1 VEEIIMDIMYLI
13 IGSGVLAV
21 LYGIITSLSVLS
33 ADTGNEKM
41 QEIAKAIQEG
51 AGAYLSRQYS
61 TIAIVGVVILIIS
74 YFLLGLEVAVGFL
87 IGSVMSGIAGYIGM
101 LVSVRANVR
110 TTQASSVSLASGL
123 NIAFK
128 SGAVTGMLVAGL
140 ALLAVSVYY
149 YILTNTWVPEND
161 RVVIDALVALG
172 FGSSLISIFA
182 RLGGGIF
189 TKGADV
195 GGDLV
200 GKVEAGIPEDD
211 PRNPATIADNVG
223 DNVGDCAGMAADL
236 FETYAVTV
244 VATMVLA
251 SIFFTGNVV
260 MMIYPMAIC
269 AACVITS
276 IMGTYFVK
284 LGKNNSIMGAL
295 YRGFIATAIL
305 SLIVLYFVTDIVV
318 GFNTTLSIDDIS
330 FNGLDLYICGVIGLA
345 ITGLIIWITEY
356 YTGVD
361 YRPVQSIAKS
371 SETGHGTNVIQG
383 LAVSMESTALPALVI
398 VFGIIL
404 TYSLAGLFGIAI
416 AVTTMLALAGMVVAL
431 DAFGPVTDNAGG
443 IAEMSELPEDV
454 RNTTDALDAV
464 GNTTKAVTKGYAIGS
479 AGLGALVLF
488 GAYTADIDY
497 FTTNAVE
504 GSYFYGVTTDFSL
517 SNPYVV
523 VGLLVGGMLP
533 YLFAAMGMTAVGRA
547 GSAIVEE
554 VRLQFK
560 EKPGIMTGEEKPDY
574 SRAVDLLTKS
584 AIKEM
589 IVPSL
594 LPLLSP
600 VILFYFINFIA
611 TKGDAFSALGAMLLG
626 VIVTGLFVALS
637 MTAGGGAWDNAKKYI
652 EDGNHG
658 GKGSE
663 AHKAAVTGDTVGD
676 PYKDTA
682 GPAINPMIKIT
693 NIVALLL
700 LAILAH

>member
-1 VEEIIMDIMYLI
+1 MDIMHLI
-13 IGSGVLAV
+13 IGSGILAV

-61 TIAIVGVVILIIS
+61 TIAIVGIVILIIS
-74 YFLLGLEVAVGFL
+74 YLLLGLEVAIGFL

-110 TTQASSVSLASGL
+110 TTQASSISLASGL
-123 NIAFK
+123 GIAFK

-149 YILTNTWVPEND
+149 YILTNVWIPEND

-251 SIFFTGNVV
+251 SIFFTGNVI

-276 IMGTYFVK
+276 ILGTYFVK

-305 SLIVLYFVTDIVV
+305 SLIVLYFVTDLVV
-318 GFNTTLSIDDIS
+318 GFNTNLSIDDIS
-330 FNGLDLYICGVIGLA
+330 FTGLDLYICGVIGLA

-398 VFGIIL
+398 VFGIIV

-497 FTTNAVE
+497 FTSNAVE
-504 GSYFYGVTTDFSL
+504 GSYFYGVSTDFSL

-560 EKPGIMTGEEKPDY
+560 EKPGIMTGKDKPDY

-589 IVPSL
+589 IIPSL